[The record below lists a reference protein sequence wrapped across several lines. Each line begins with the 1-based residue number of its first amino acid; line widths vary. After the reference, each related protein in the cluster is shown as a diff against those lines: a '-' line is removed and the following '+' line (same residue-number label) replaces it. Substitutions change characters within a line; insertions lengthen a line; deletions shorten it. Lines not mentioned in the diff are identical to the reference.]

1 MAMAIGADAPTVL
14 TNVFDSTLDMIKG
27 DFQSFPDH
35 RVNFYNL
42 LAAVNKHS
50 FDSLITM
57 PPASL
62 RLYVDSL
69 VWALKHEQPNVS
81 EAGLDVLGEFIEK
94 LLTKSQPAVYK
105 SFFQEYFQSI
115 LRDILLVL
123 TDTMHKSGFKGQ
135 VRILQLLLAAVEQ
148 GHLADVAP
156 KADVMVFLRDL
167 LTQTFPGRVST
178 AQVEA
183 FILAAFAQVSN
194 NPALSTLVRDFLISL
209 KEFEAQDF
217 AASAEERARAQQPL
231 RAAVPGLVPDSAT
244 SALPDSMDDI

>member
-1 MAMAIGADAPTVL
+1 
-14 TNVFDSTLDMIKG
+14 
-27 DFQSFPDH
+27 
-35 RVNFYNL
+35 
-42 LAAVNKHS
+42 
-50 FDSLITM
+50 M

-81 EAGLDVLGEFIEK
+81 EAGLEILGEFIEK

-105 SFFQEYFQSI
+105 SFFQQYFHAI
-115 LRDILLVL
+115 LRDTLLVL

-135 VRILQLLLAAVEQ
+135 VRILQLLLGAVEQ
-148 GHLADVAP
+148 GHLADVP
-156 KADVMVFLRDL
+156 QCSKAEVMVFLRDL

-183 FILAAFAQVSN
+183 FILALFAQVSN
-194 NPALSTLVRDFLISL
+194 NPALSTLARDFLISL

-231 RAAVPGLVPDSAT
+231 RAAVPGLVQSSDT
-244 SALPDSMDDI
+244 SALPDSMDD